1 MEHLRSPI
9 QVLGFEL
16 EMLTALY
23 HRTPKMTQL
32 QLVLQ
37 LL

>member
-1 MEHLRSPI
+1 METI
-9 QVLGFEL
+9 QLLGFEL

-23 HRTPKMTQL
+23 HRTTKITHL
-32 QLVLQ
+32 QLTLQ